1 MIGVAMPVRLE
12 ITLALLLALASLV
25 AVVAVRMRL
34 PYTIGLVL
42 AGLALGAAHVVHGVT
57 LSADLVFYGFLPVL
71 LFEAAYNLDGHHLS
85 RDWRRVLLLTVPGV
99 LLAFALSAIGVHWLG
114 RTTWTVALLFGAL
127 IAATDPVS
135 VVALF
140 KKLGVP
146 DRLTTLIEA
155 ESLFNDGTA
164 AVVFA
169 IVLAGLTGGHVG
181 ALGAI
186 GKFVWMAVGGLVVG
200 AAVGLAASLVERVID
215 EPVVTIAVSTIV
227 AYGSFILGDVLH
239 MSGVVACVTA
249 GVVLGTY
256 GRQRHMSP
264 VTRVSMTVFWDYAAF
279 AANSLVFLLIGVR
292 VASELVAGKLTL
304 IIVAYAVTLA
314 ARAVTIYA
322 LTAAGRLF
330 GDRLP
335 MRWEHAL
342 TWGGLRGTIALA
354 LVLSVPATV
363 AGRDTLLVVT
373 FGVVL
378 LSLLVQGLTIGP
390 LVNRLGLVGEGATSG
405 SARHRQALLDGFV
418 AAHVELDRL
427 AAAQTQSYEA
437 STQST
442 AAAEAAG
449 ENVVVGSLRPLDEEP
464 TGDDADLLVAR
475 IDALIAQRRRI
486 AVLTGTGSLRPGD
499 ARKLTAAI
507 NERLSTLGGRLGAS
521 GDLPG
526 GQGGSTTDG

>member
-1 MIGVAMPVRLE
+1 MPVRLE
-12 ITLALLLALASLV
+12 VTLALLLALASLI
-25 AVVAVRMRL
+25 AVIAGRMRL

-42 AGLALGAAHVVHGVT
+42 AGLVLGAVHVVHGVT
-57 LSADLVFYGFLPVL
+57 LSANLVFYGFLPVL

-85 RDWRRVLLLTVPGV
+85 RDWRRIVLLTVPGV

-114 RTTWTVALLFGAL
+114 GTTWTVALLFGAL

-169 IVLAGLTGGHVG
+169 IVLAGLTGGRVG
-181 ALGAI
+181 ALGAV
-186 GKFVWMAVGGLVVG
+186 GKFVWMAVGGLAVG
-200 AAVGLAASLVERVID
+200 AAVGLAASLLERAID

-227 AYGSFILGDVLH
+227 AYGSFILGDILH
-239 MSGVVACVTA
+239 MSGVVAGVTA

-264 VTRVSMTVFWDYAAF
+264 VTRASMTVFWDYAAF

-292 VASELVAGKLTL
+292 VASELVVGRLTL
-304 IIVAYAVTLA
+304 IIVAFAVTLV
-314 ARAVTIYA
+314 ARAVTIYG

-335 MRWEHAL
+335 MRWQHAL

-354 LVLSVPATV
+354 LVLSVPATLV
-363 AGRDTLLVVT
+363 GRDTLLVVT

-390 LVNRLGLVGEGATSG
+390 LVSRLGLVGEGATSIT
-405 SARHRQALLDGFV
+405 ARHRQALLDGFV

-427 AAAQTQSYEA
+427 AAAQTQSRGV
-437 STQST
+437 STQIT
-442 AAAEAAG
+442 AATEADG
-449 ENVVVGSLRPLDEEP
+449 ESIVVGSLRPLGEEP
-464 TGDDADLLVAR
+464 SRGDDDALAAR
-475 IDALIAQRRRI
+475 IDALIVQRRRI
-486 AVLTGTGSLRPGD
+486 DALNGAGLLASGD
-499 ARKLTAAI
+499 ARELIAAI
-507 NERLSTLGGRLGAS
+507 NERISTLGERLGAS
-521 GDLPG
+521 AGQAG
-526 GQGGSTTDG
+526 GPTSGVTDD